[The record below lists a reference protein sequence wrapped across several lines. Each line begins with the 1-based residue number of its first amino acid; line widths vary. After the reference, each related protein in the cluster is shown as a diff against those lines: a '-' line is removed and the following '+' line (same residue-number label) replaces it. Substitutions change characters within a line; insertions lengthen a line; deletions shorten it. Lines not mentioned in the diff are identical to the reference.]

1 MRVERLGRGAQKK
14 TCRRAGAGLRGL
26 YSTEAGRGQI
36 TEGTSGQAPTP
47 VKAPAFST
55 VSALGCAG
63 SRLSRLLPP
72 LSFYRTLKPL

>member
-14 TCRRAGAGLRGL
+14 TCRRAGMRGS

-36 TEGTSGQAPTP
+36 TEGTSGRAPTP

-63 SRLSRLLPP
+63 RRLSRSLPP
-72 LSFYRTLKPL
+72 LSSYPTLKLL